1 MTRKE
6 ILKEYQ
12 KERNI
17 TKAARAAGISPAK
30 LKKILISEGLYEC
43 KLSREIAEMRLQGVS
58 KTLICK
64 RLGISAN
71 LYSANT
77 PYEKVEYNST
87 TPSHNALKIRKCR
100 KSKEGGNKND

>member
-6 ILKEYQ
+6 IIKIYK

-17 TKAARAAGISPAK
+17 AKAARMAGISSAK

-43 KLSREIAEMRLQGVS
+43 KLSQKIAEMRLEGLS
-58 KTLICK
+58 KALICK
-64 RLGISAN
+64 RLGISTN

-87 TPSHNALKIRKCR
+87 TPSHNALKIRRHR
-100 KSKEGGNKND
+100 KNKNKEVEI